1 MFSLPLYLIEFRLYP
16 PKNRTNRNV
25 FHLKHSPSIQRDQR
39 EREKEEKDFHNSHLQ
54 HCPPFLS
61 LSILDPSST
70 LLYSLSRWS
79 TSTRVPFRAVVNYL
93 RDEDA
98 SDVALLSVY
107 MCVCVCVAWRTRYPA
122 DVAVATA
129 ATGPLI
135 AAFDAVTNEG
145 GTRKSGE
152 DKWKSRRETILG

>member
-1 MFSLPLYLIEFRLYP
+1 M
-16 PKNRTNRNV
+16 NRNV
-25 FHLKHSPSIQRDQR
+25 LHLRHSTSIQTR
-39 EREKEEKDFHNSHLQ
+39 EREREREREEKDFFCNSHLQ
-54 HCPPFLS
+54 HR
-61 LSILDPSST
+61 ILFYLFPSST

-79 TSTRVPFRAVVNYL
+79 TSTDTRMPFLFRAVVNYL

-98 SDVALLSVY
+98 SDVAPLSVRL
-107 MCVCVCVAWRTRYPA
+107 CLFVCVCIAWRTRYPA

-145 GTRKSGE
+145 GTR
-152 DKWKSRRETILG
+152 RR